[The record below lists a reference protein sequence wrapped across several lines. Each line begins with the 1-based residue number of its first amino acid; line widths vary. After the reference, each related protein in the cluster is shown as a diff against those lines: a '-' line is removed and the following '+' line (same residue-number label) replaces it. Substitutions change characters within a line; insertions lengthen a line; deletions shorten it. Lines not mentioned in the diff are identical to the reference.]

1 MKFKPSIRITVSEAP
16 RFTYV
21 KITRW
26 YQPELRPS
34 SAANLELLD
43 RYSGSEPTESLFTL

>member
-16 RFTYV
+16 RFTYF

-26 YQPELRPS
+26 YQPELLPS